1 MKRLEL
7 RDERQKCRRSIEHFE
22 TEIEALKTEKV
33 LYYINSQLLIIT
45 VKLFYLLH
53 NFH

>member
-33 LYYINSQLLIIT
+33 LYTLCIILT
-45 VKLFYLLH
+45 DNY
-53 NFH
+53 

>member
-7 RDERQKCRRSIEHFE
+7 RDERQKCRHSIEHFE

-33 LYYINSQLLIIT
+33 LYTLCIILT
-45 VKLFYLLH
+45 H
-53 NFH
+53 NY